1 MKVIIELTEQENQF
15 AGENFNSELLA
26 KISLTRF
33 IIENGF
39 YNYRENS
46 GEASKR
52 ELREDT
58 AILIEELQECIKVGS
73 SFDIAISELQ
83 ITANARLN
91 EGYRITYLY
100 ALINIHEW
108 FDLNDKGEI
117 INNMF

>member
-1 MKVIIELTEQENQF
+1 MKVTIELTEQEQAF
-15 AGENFNSELLA
+15 VGENFNSELLA
-26 KISLTRF
+26 KISLTRY

-46 GEASKR
+46 GEAAKR
-52 ELREDT
+52 EMREDT
-58 AILIEELQECIKVGS
+58 AMIIEELQESINAGS
-73 SFDIAISELQ
+73 SFDIAVSELQ
-83 ITANARLN
+83 LTANARLN

-108 FDLNDKGEI
+108 FDVNDKGEI